1 VTAVELRNRLAAATG
16 LKLPATLVFDYPAP
30 VVLAQW
36 LRGEIVPDEGTAI
49 TPLFAELDKIE
60 SLLPA
65 MAPDD
70 AIRSRIAIRLK
81 SLLMKLNNAGP
92 ARTANIAQKI
102 KSASDD
108 EILDFINKEFGRS

>member
-1 VTAVELRNRLAAATG
+1 VEFRNRLAAATG
-16 LKLPATLVFDYPAP
+16 LKLPATVVFDYPAP
-30 VVLAQW
+30 AVLAQW
-36 LRGEIVPDEGTAI
+36 LRGEIVPDEDTAI
-49 TPLFAELDKIE
+49 SPLFAELDKIE
-60 SLLPA
+60 SVLPT

-81 SLLMKLNNAGP
+81 NLLMKLNDAGP
-92 ARTANIAQKI
+92 ARTVNIAQKI